1 MIKAIVCKTCWPLRH
16 LSVLAPFCT
25 VAENVAKS
33 KPNRMLPT
41 SGCSTT
47 QSVKESYA
55 LRSLKMPQEVE
66 EMQEEIDRKER
77 ICRILGSW
85 ELLSWYAMNNE
96 EVARL

>member
-1 MIKAIVCKTCWPLRH
+1 
-16 LSVLAPFCT
+16 
-25 VAENVAKS
+25 
-33 KPNRMLPT
+33 
-41 SGCSTT
+41 
-47 QSVKESYA
+47 
-55 LRSLKMPQEVE
+55 MPQEVE